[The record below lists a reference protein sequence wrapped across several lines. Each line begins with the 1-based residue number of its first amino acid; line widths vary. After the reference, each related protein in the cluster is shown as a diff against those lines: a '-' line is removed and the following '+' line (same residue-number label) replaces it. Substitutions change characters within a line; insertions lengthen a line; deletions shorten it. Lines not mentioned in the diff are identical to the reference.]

1 MGGMMFDVTVTPSEA
16 TYDIDGEPP
25 DGAMVALIT
34 PVAAGMSEPI
44 EAQHLTLM
52 YLGKADQIDAT
63 AREVIVSDVAAAV
76 GASGLPALVANG
88 AGYLGPNHARVV
100 FAETAPSE
108 DPDHVRLSSFRD
120 EIAFTAERDLTGS
133 SALDG
138 VVRHDPFLA
147 HITTGYDGD
156 LLEIEPG
163 TPIPVKGVRVAFGTE
178 IYDITVTGSTVE
190 ASAKTGIGVLD
201 ALTVRAGA
209 LLSELSDR
217 ISAVE
222 TTRGFRA

>member
-1 MGGMMFDVTVTPSEA
+1 MNSEVEAAFERLSATVPAETH
-16 TYDIDGEPP
+16 
-25 DGAMVALIT
+25 AMLRTCSAALG
-34 PVAAGMSEPI
+34 VY
-44 EAQHLTLM
+44 Q
-52 YLGKADQIDAT
+52 
-63 AREVIVSDVAAAV
+63 
-76 GASGLPALVANG
+76 LVA
-88 AGYLGPNHARVV
+88 
-100 FAETAPSE
+100 ES
-108 DPDHVRLSSFRD
+108 
-120 EIAFTAERDLTGS
+120 AERHDVEVSLPT
-133 SALDG
+133 AARLDG